1 MDLKRNSM
9 ILNIPLI
16 SICIPSYN
24 RPESLKIL
32 LESIDGDESY
42 IEIVISEDSAP
53 QRKLVSQIVNEYII
67 NSNYNVNYHENEQ
80 NLGYDGNLRKLIE
93 LAKGKFVLFMGDDD
107 WFYPGALNLYIT
119 FLKENMNVGYVLR
132 SYYSEHPTGRL
143 EVFKYL
149 PTPQKFDSGV
159 NNLPFLF
166 KRTVSIA
173 GVTFNRELAH
183 NLRTNIFD
191 GTLLYQLYLVLE
203 IAYKYDSVYCNIPV
217 AIVAQSYRLDKPNFG
232 ASSSESK
239 FVIGKVTP
247 SNSINFTNGFFEISK
262 YFDKKYKTN
271 ITSLIK
277 KDLSKYSYP
286 ILSIQRKNGVINF
299 IKYSIRLANETSINK
314 TWHFY
319 FYTFSLIIFGET
331 VCDNLIDFIKKNL
344 GYTPSL

>member
-1 MDLKRNSM
+1 MDQKRNNMTSTT
-9 ILNIPLI
+9 PLI

-32 LESIDGDESY
+32 LDSIDCDSTI
-42 IEIVISEDSAP
+42 IEIVISEDKAP
-53 QRKLVSQIVNEYII
+53 QRNLVSQTVKTFVKE
-67 NSNYNVNYHENEQ
+67 SNYSVNYYENEL

-93 LAKGKFVLFMGDDD
+93 LSKGKFVLFMGDDD
-107 WFYPGALNLYIT
+107 RFYPGALDIYIL
-119 FLKENMNVGYVLR
+119 FLKENLNVGYVLR

-143 EVFKYL
+143 EIFKYL
-149 PTPQKFDSGV
+149 PKSQKLHYGV
-159 NNLPFLF
+159 DNLPFIF

-173 GVTFNRELAH
+173 GVTFNRELAN
-183 NLRTNIFD
+183 NLATNKFD

-203 IAYKYDSVYCNIPV
+203 IAYKFESIYCDIPV

-239 FVIGKVTP
+239 FEIGKVTP
-247 SNSINFTNGFFEISK
+247 TNSINFTNGFFEISN
-262 YFDKKYKTN
+262 YFDNKYATKITN
-271 ITSLIK
+271 LIK

-286 ILSIQRKNGVINF
+286 ILSIQRKNGVIKF
-299 IKYSIRLANETSINK
+299 IKYAIRLANETSINK

-319 FYTFSLIIFGET
+319 FYTVSLIIFGEA
-331 VCDNLIDFIKKNL
+331 VCDNLIDYIKKNL